1 MEEYRSYSVFTTD
14 AGHVGVLGSKAGLV
28 RITLPQTSATVVRK
42 ILDIDESQ
50 DVLSTSFYTDL
61 ADRLQAYYRGNKV
74 AFQDA
79 LDLTASAAFQRSV
92 WQTVRLIPYG
102 ETRSYAWVAEQIGRP
117 KVLRAVG
124 QALGQNPL
132 PVIIPCHRVVAANG
146 GLGGFSGG
154 VAMKRFLL
162 DLEGSG

>member
-1 MEEYRSYSVFTTD
+1 MAD
-14 AGHVGVLGSKAGLV
+14 GS
-28 RITLPQTSATVVRK
+28 
-42 ILDIDESQ
+42 
-50 DVLSTSFYTDL
+50 
-61 ADRLQAYYRGNKV
+61 ADSLRRDQELC
-74 AFQDA
+74 
-79 LDLTASAAFQRSV
+79 L
-92 WQTVRLIPYG
+92 
-102 ETRSYAWVAEQIGRP
+102 VAEQIGRP

-154 VAMKRFLL
+154 VAMKRLLL